1 MQGHDK
7 RTFGAEGR
15 KLTAQQRL
23 EQVRERPVM
32 LIVIGVLLSLGWLA
46 LGLFYLWSFVG
57 LESLTILPPYEVAL
71 IIIALIGPVALFWCV
86 ITTLKG
92 AGREKQ
98 LERQVDA
105 LGIQLDL
112 LRQRIPGGDL
122 QAAPTAPK
130 VDPVKTAPAPTKPD
144 RIEPSPNGTANR
156 PTAKQVTDAAAK
168 NGETGTK
175 AAPAPPPA
183 PAKSAGNSMAPSKE
197 PSLSSAPADSVAGA
211 AAGSST
217 AGVPLEPAKTAGP
230 RPSPLNDGL
239 PPFKAGKNEPKDG
252 ELIYDILRRSVRDHL
267 NDTAMDIAA
276 VLSAREAYS
285 EALTKLR
292 QGSRG
297 AFFRLVAKDLAEG
310 GETARSRLDRLNAWP
325 MLDSYSDDYGRLLE
339 AAGGKDTKL
348 GALIEKSELGQLG
361 AAVGR
366 FKAAGKA
373 ESSKDE
379 PAEKRER
386 AQGKS

>member
-1 MQGHDK
+1 
-7 RTFGAEGR
+7 
-15 KLTAQQRL
+15 
-23 EQVRERPVM
+23 M

-57 LESLTILPPYEVAL
+57 LESLALLPPYEVAL
-71 IIIALIGPVALFWCV
+71 MIVALIGTVALFWCV
-86 ITTLKG
+86 VATIKG
-92 AGREKQ
+92 AAREKRLTQ
-98 LERQVDA
+98 QIEA
-105 LGIQLDL
+105 LGKQIDL
-112 LRQRIPGGDL
+112 LRQDGSGSDL
-122 QAAPTAPK
+122 ATGPSATKTDKAS
-130 VDPVKTAPAPTKPD
+130 TAPAPTKTD
-144 RIEPSPNGTANR
+144 RIAPSSSGTANQ
-156 PTAKQVTDAAAK
+156 PTAKQVVDAVAK
-168 NGETGTK
+168 NGEAETKAPPVPVQSAGTK
-175 AAPAPPPA
+175 VALA
-183 PAKSAGNSMAPSKE
+183 KE
-197 PSLSSAPADSVAGA
+197 PSPGITGADSVAGTD
-211 AAGSST
+211 SSSSNDT
-217 AGVPLEPAKTAGP
+217 ASAEPAKIAKASAP

-239 PPFKAGKNEPKDG
+239 PPFKAGKNEPRDG

-297 AFFRLVAKDLAEG
+297 AFFRLVAKDLADG
-310 GETARSRLDRLNAWP
+310 GETARARLDRLNAWP

-361 AAVGR
+361 AAVNS
-366 FKAAGKA
+366 FKSAGDTPAAKS
-373 ESSKDE
+373 ETVE
-379 PAEKRER
+379 TRER

>member
-1 MQGHDK
+1 
-7 RTFGAEGR
+7 
-15 KLTAQQRL
+15 
-23 EQVRERPVM
+23 M

-57 LESLTILPPYEVAL
+57 LESLTLLPPYEVAM

-86 ITTLKG
+86 IITLKA
-92 AGREKQ
+92 AGRDKR
-98 LERQVDA
+98 LERQVEA
-105 LGIQLDL
+105 LGKQLDL
-112 LRQRIPGGDL
+112 LRQGTPGSDL
-122 QAAPTAPK
+122 QAAPSPPKAGPVTTAPSPSK
-130 VDPVKTAPAPTKPD
+130 QA
-144 RIEPSPNGTANR
+144 RIEPSTNGTANQ
-156 PTAKQVTDAAAK
+156 PTAKQVIDAAAK
-168 NGETGTK
+168 SGEADRK
-175 AAPAPPPA
+175 AAPTPAPA
-183 PAKSAGNSMAPSKE
+183 PAKGADSNMAPSKE
-197 PSLSSAPADSVAGA
+197 PSLGGTPADSVAGA
-211 AAGSST
+211 AAGPST
-217 AGVPLEPAKTAGP
+217 AGVPLEPAKAAGP

-325 MLDSYSDDYGRLLE
+325 MLDSYNDDYGRLLE

-366 FKAAGKA
+366 FKTAGKA
-373 ESSKDE
+373 EPTKDA
-379 PAEKRER
+379 PVEKRER

>member
-1 MQGHDK
+1 
-7 RTFGAEGR
+7 
-15 KLTAQQRL
+15 
-23 EQVRERPVM
+23 M

-57 LESLTILPPYEVAL
+57 FESLTLLPPYEVAL

-86 ITTLKG
+86 STTLKA
-92 AGREKQ
+92 AGRDKR
-98 LERQVDA
+98 LERQVEA
-105 LGIQLDL
+105 LEKQLDV
-112 LRQRIPGGDL
+112 LRQGTSGSDL
-122 QAAPTAPK
+122 PTAPSAPK
-130 VDPVKTAPAPTKPD
+130 AGPIATAPSSTKPE
-144 RIEPSPNGTANR
+144 RIEPSPSGTANR
-156 PTAKQVTDAAAK
+156 SAAKQVIDAAAK

-175 AAPAPPPA
+175 AAPASAPA
-183 PAKSAGNSMAPSKE
+183 PAKSTGNSMAPLKE

-211 AAGSST
+211 SAAPST
-217 AGVPLEPAKTAGP
+217 AGVPLEPAKTGGP

-348 GALIEKSELGQLG
+348 GTLIEKSELGQLG

-373 ESSKDE
+373 EPTKDE
-379 PAEKRER
+379 PVEKRER

>member
-1 MQGHDK
+1 
-7 RTFGAEGR
+7 
-15 KLTAQQRL
+15 
-23 EQVRERPVM
+23 M

-57 LESLTILPPYEVAL
+57 FESLALLPPYEVAL

-86 ITTLKG
+86 ITTLKA
-92 AGREKQ
+92 AGRDKR
-98 LERQVDA
+98 LERQVEA
-105 LGIQLDL
+105 LEKQLDL
-112 LRQRIPGGDL
+112 MRQGTPGSDL
-122 QAAPTAPK
+122 PVAPSAPKAGPATTAPS
-130 VDPVKTAPAPTKPD
+130 PSKPD
-144 RIEPSPNGTANR
+144 RIAPSPNGTANR
-156 PTAKQVTDAAAK
+156 PIAKQVIDAAAK
-168 NGETGTK
+168 NGETEAK
-175 AAPAPPPA
+175 AAPAPSKGA
-183 PAKSAGNSMAPSKE
+183 DSNTVPSNK
-197 PSLSSAPADSVAGA
+197 PSLSSTPADSVAGA
-211 AAGSST
+211 AAGPST
-217 AGVPLEPAKTAGP
+217 ASMPLEPAKTAGP

-252 ELIYDILRRSVRDHL
+252 EPIYDILRRSVRDHL

-325 MLDSYSDDYGRLLE
+325 MLDSYGDDYGRLLE

-366 FKAAGKA
+366 FKAAGKP
-373 ESSKDE
+373 EPTKDE
-379 PAEKRER
+379 PVEKRER